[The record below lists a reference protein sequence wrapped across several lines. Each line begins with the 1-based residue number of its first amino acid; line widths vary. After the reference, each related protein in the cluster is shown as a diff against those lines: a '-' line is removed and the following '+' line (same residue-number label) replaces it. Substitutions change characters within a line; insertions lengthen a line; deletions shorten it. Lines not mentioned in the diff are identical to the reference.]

1 MSQPASFLGAWLVSE
16 YVYAPSGEYVGRV
29 RQKRILQPQGE
40 TIRVIQHCAPIE
52 PAESL
57 SAETQKVIETMN
69 ARTGEYVFDLKMSGK
84 ARRYL
89 GPDVLGGGFSWMEGV
104 LTARGIWPR
113 FGYNFTSF
121 SILLTPRRQVTG
133 GRFFIAN
140 QEAAVI
146 VGAATPE
153 DEGFPSLQPLA
164 SLEGAQG
171 EQFVLSPE
179 GELLET
185 LPISASALAFEEIA
199 PLTGRIRRYGALREI
214 EAVSAPGETLSW
226 LEVSDAQSGMAAG
239 LRKRIRDE
247 KLHSVEVY
255 VLNQPTPTP

>member
-1 MSQPASFLGAWLVSE
+1 VSQSASFLGAWLVSE
-16 YVYAPSGEYVGRV
+16 YVYAPSGEYVGQV
-29 RQKRILQPQGE
+29 RQRRILQPQGE
-40 TIRVIQHCAPIE
+40 TIRVIQHCAPVE
-52 PAESL
+52 PAETL
-57 SAETQKVIETMN
+57 SAETQKVIEIMN
-69 ARTGEYVFDLKMSGK
+69 ARIGEYVFELKMSGK

-153 DEGFPSLQPLA
+153 DEGFPTLEPLA
-164 SLEGAQG
+164 LQDAQG
-171 EQFVLSPE
+171 QMFILSPN
-179 GELLET
+179 GNLLKT
-185 LPISASALAFEEIA
+185 LPIRAADLAFKEIP
-199 PLTGRIRRYGALREI
+199 PLTGRVQRYGALREI
-214 EAVSAPGETLSW
+214 ETVSAPGETLSW
-226 LEVSDAQSGMAAG
+226 LEVSDAQNGMAAG
-239 LRKRIRDE
+239 LRKRICDE

-255 VLNQPTPTP
+255 FLNQPAPTP